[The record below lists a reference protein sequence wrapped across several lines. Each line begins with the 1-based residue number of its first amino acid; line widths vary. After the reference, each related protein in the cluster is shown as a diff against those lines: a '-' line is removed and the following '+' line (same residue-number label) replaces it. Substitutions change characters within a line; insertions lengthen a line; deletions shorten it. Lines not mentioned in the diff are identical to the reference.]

1 MTDAERAE
9 KLAQILRHAYPEKSG
24 AFFICGAGPIGN
36 DGLPD
41 HVSICPAYGADW
53 SVLYERTDKG
63 VKPEW

>member
-24 AFFICGAGPIGN
+24 AFFICGAGLVGD

-53 SVLYERTDKG
+53 SVIYKRSGTG
-63 VKPEW
+63 SVPEW